1 MFEHGVPLRLL
12 ARQAIEVHQRDRPLS
27 LRPQHARHSP
37 NGYQRDGHV
46 RGMRGDAG
54 RGGPQDGEFAV
65 VALPRGTAAARH
77 PLVAGLGDVLEVDAA
92 GALQQ
97 VHAGGGQVAQ
107 LARSTGEHGLGEQ
120 GIAAAD
126 RTIGGEVA
134 VAYQGA
140 DAHAPIGERFNTVI
154 GASISNP
161 AFCTLRIGYA
171 DPFVPLLYGWT
182 YEAKP
187 RSRRIDSMT
196 QNVVLC
202 VKTSAAASTPVYF
215 AMTGAAAASVH
226 ASKRPFTAAQLFSPY
241 F

>member
-12 ARQAIEVHQRDRPLS
+12 ARQAIDVDQRDRPLS
-27 LRPQHARHSP
+27 LRPEHARHSTS
-37 NGYQRDGHV
+37 GYERDGHV

-126 RTIGGEVA
+126 RTIGAEVP

-140 DAHAPIGERFNTVI
+140 DAPPPIGERFNTVI
-154 GASISNP
+154 GPTKSNP
-161 AFCTLRIGYA
+161 PPSPLTTRYPA
-171 DPFVPLLYGWT
+171 PFLPPLT
-182 YEAKP
+182 
-187 RSRRIDSMT
+187 RRPTI
-196 QNVVLC
+196 
-202 VKTSAAASTPVYF
+202 P
-215 AMTGAAAASVH
+215 H
-226 ASKRPFTAAQLFSPY
+226 
-241 F
+241 